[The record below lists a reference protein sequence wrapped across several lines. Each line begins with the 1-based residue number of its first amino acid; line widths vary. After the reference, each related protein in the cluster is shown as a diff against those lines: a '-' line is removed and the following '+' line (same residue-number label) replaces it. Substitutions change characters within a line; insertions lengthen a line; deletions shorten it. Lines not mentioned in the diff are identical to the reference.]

1 MYKELQEHNG
11 DIVLQELITFIKKDG
26 KLVRHITTREFFQ
39 NDYSDTSTMKV
50 ISNVT

>member
-11 DIVLQELITFIKKDG
+11 DIVLQELVTYIKQNG
-26 KLVRHITTREFFQ
+26 KLVRHTTTREFFEK
-39 NDYSDTSTMKV
+39 DYTDTSTMKV